1 MPVDYSRPLCETMV
15 AEMRR
20 RLDDESL
27 VYTWSVFALGTGGAV
42 DDITAYFLNWW
53 DGLSLW
59 NKQRVL
65 FSLAPIIDQIARDS
79 AMRMATCART
89 EEPL

>member
-20 RLDDESL
+20 RLDDDSL

-42 DDITAYFLNWW
+42 DYTTAYFLNWW

-59 NKQRVL
+59 NKQ
-65 FSLAPIIDQIARDS
+65 
-79 AMRMATCART
+79 
-89 EEPL
+89 